1 MSGLAAQAIDISA
14 RNIDLASEGFH
25 LAVRMGPLVS
35 SSSLV
40 ATRLLSVP
48 MHLLASPRLLET
60 LVPIKAPS
68 DLPPALRLPLV
79 QRPWAFGKGRR
90 RDSLMPLGRFASN
103 SGAALL
109 QEAIDGLGIVNVPA
123 YYADAV
129 VVDGRLQRILPDWD
143 SVEESTFYLVFPA
156 GRHMP
161 LRVRRLIDFL
171 QAELNRTAH

>member
-109 QEAIDGLGIVNVPA
+109 QEAIDGLGICQLPWLLAGPSVAAGTLHPVLTDCCCPPHLCTRCSPA
-123 YYADAV
+123 
-129 VVDGRLQRILPDWD
+129 
-143 SVEESTFYLVFPA
+143 PA
-156 GRHMP
+156 
-161 LRVRRLIDFL
+161 I
-171 QAELNRTAH
+171 